1 MKMSLKPV
9 IFSALLALSCLAVI
23 ADPAPPDESVH
34 EEAVSGIIMDMGSKK
49 PLKDV
54 NITAVLNS
62 RKEKT
67 ALTDVN
73 GEYRFIML
81 KPGTYKLVFEK
92 EGYKKVIRDSIAVKD
107 KTTLRINIEMSG
119 PTGFS
124 ERGPSAWYFFDY

>member
-1 MKMSLKPV
+1 MSLKPA
-9 IFSALLALSCLAVI
+9 IFSCLLALSYLAVI
-23 ADPAPPDESVH
+23 ADPVPPPHESVR
-34 EEAVSGIIMDMGSKK
+34 EETVSGIVMDMGSKK

-67 ALTDVN
+67 TLTDMN
-73 GEYRFIML
+73 GGYRFIML

-92 EGYKKVIRDSIAVKD
+92 EGYKKVIKDRIAVKD
-107 KTTLRINIEMSG
+107 KTPLKINIEMPG
-119 PTGFS
+119 LL